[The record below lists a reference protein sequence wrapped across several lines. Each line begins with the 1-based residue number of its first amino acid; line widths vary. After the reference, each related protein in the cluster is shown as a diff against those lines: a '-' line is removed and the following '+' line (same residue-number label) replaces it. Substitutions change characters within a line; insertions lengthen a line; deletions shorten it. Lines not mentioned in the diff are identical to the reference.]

1 MQNFENPIDELRTNL
16 IKAFKPFEE
25 FRTKMDKYYDEFGKV
40 SERPPF
46 SEAVLEI
53 EGLVNEEVSKLV
65 KDGNIDLANKLKMC
79 MKTLKRGY

>member
-25 FRTKMDKYYDEFGKV
+25 FRTKMDKYYDEFGKA

-79 MKTLKRGY
+79 MKTIKRGY

>member
-25 FRTKMDKYYDEFGKV
+25 FRTKMDKYYDEFGKA

-46 SEAVLEI
+46 SEEVLEI
-53 EGLVNEEVSKLV
+53 E
-65 KDGNIDLANKLKMC
+65 
-79 MKTLKRGY
+79 